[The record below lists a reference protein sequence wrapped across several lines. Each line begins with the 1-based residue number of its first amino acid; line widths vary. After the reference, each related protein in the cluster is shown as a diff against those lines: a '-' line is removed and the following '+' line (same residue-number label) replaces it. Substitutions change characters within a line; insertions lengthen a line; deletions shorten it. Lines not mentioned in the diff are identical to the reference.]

1 MVIATLDTII
11 EETTAVA
18 VLPIPVTPAI
28 AGLFVGVAIPITGTE
43 VYPDPGFVRVI
54 KVTLEFCAA
63 VAGIALLNKTGAF
76 ILIAVV
82 SLDVLNNPFEILS
95 IVIVC
100 SGVTLMF
107 AEASF
112 PVPEV
117 VTNATFV

>member
-1 MVIATLDTII
+1 VIATLDTTI
-11 EETTAVA
+11 EETIAVA

-63 VAGIALLNKTGAF
+63 VAGIALLNETGAF
-76 ILIAVV
+76 ILTAVV
-82 SLDVLNNPFEILS
+82 VLDVLNNPFKILS
-95 IVIVC
+95 IVIPC
-100 SGVTLMF
+100 SAVTLMS
-107 AEASF
+107 AIASF

-117 VTNATFV
+117 VVNVTFG